1 MKENFFQNKF
11 ALITLLSACGIV
23 AISMGLRQT
32 FGLFSDFFVKDLQCT
47 ITQFGLA
54 IGIQML
60 MWGMFAP
67 IFGAMADK
75 IGGNKVTIIAF
86 VFMALGI
93 YLLYSGPNTGIFFQI
108 NLGLLVGIG
117 LGGTAISVQIGEVGK
132 HFPNKTRGMAI
143 GIVVAMASIGYFF
156 SPMYTKFA
164 LSAFG
169 WEKTLQTFLYF
180 IIFGMIA
187 GIFLFPVKKNKIES
201 PSIKTQEQNNKIT
214 IKEQSIGEAL
224 KEAFSHKGFILL
236 TFGFFVCGFNITL
249 VSAHIPGYIQE
260 RGFEAWTAFAILSL
274 IGLFNVFG
282 TLSFGYLSGK
292 YSKKILLSILYF
304 SRGIV
309 LILFLVLPTSTYV
322 AIGFGILYGYLLL
335 ATIPPTN
342 GIISQVFGTKYL
354 AMLYGVVFFSHQIGS
369 FLGAYLGGYFFDQY
383 GSYDYAF
390 YLSIA
395 LSFFAT
401 VVHLPIDEKP
411 LPRLA
416 TT

>member
-1 MKENFFQNKF
+1 VIKEKFFPSTL

-23 AISMGLRQT
+23 AISMGIRQT
-32 FGLFSDFFVKDLQCT
+32 FGLFSDFFVKDLQST
-47 ITQFGLA
+47 ATQFGLA

-60 MWGMFAP
+60 FWGMFAP

-93 YLLYSGPNTGIFFQI
+93 YLLYSGPNTGIFFHI

-156 SPMYTKFA
+156 SPLYTKFA

-180 IIFGMIA
+180 IIFGMVA
-187 GIFLFPVKKNKIES
+187 GIFLFPVKKEKSTSNNIKIN
-201 PSIKTQEQNNKIT
+201 EQT
-214 IKEQSIGEAL
+214 IFEAL
-224 KEAFSHKGFILL
+224 REAFSHKGFVLL

-274 IGLFNVFG
+274 IGLFNIFG
-282 TLSFGYLSGK
+282 TLSFGYFSGK

-322 AIGFGILYGYLLL
+322 ALGFGILYGYLWLS
-335 ATIPPTN
+335 TIPPTN
-342 GIISQVFGTKYL
+342 GIISQIFGTKYL

-369 FLGAYLGGYFFDQY
+369 FFGAYLGGYFFDQY
-383 GSYDYAF
+383 GSYNYAW
-390 YLSIA
+390 YLSIG

>member
-1 MKENFFQNKF
+1 MKEKFFQNRI
-11 ALITLLSACGIV
+11 ALVTLLSACGIV
-23 AISMGLRQT
+23 AVSMGLRQT

-54 IGIQML
+54 IGLQML

-86 VFMALGI
+86 AFMALGI
-93 YLLYSGPNTGIFFQI
+93 YLLYSGPNTGVFFQI

-132 HFPNKTRGMAI
+132 HFPNKTRGLAI

-156 SPMYTKFA
+156 SPLYTKFA
-164 LSAFG
+164 LSEFG
-169 WEKTLQTFLYF
+169 WEKTLQTYLYF

-187 GIFLFPVKKNKIES
+187 GIFLFPVKKDKNTSGKVIVD
-201 PSIKTQEQNNKIT
+201 EQT
-214 IKEQSIGEAL
+214 IPEAL
-224 KEAFSHKGFILL
+224 KEAFTHRGFILL
-236 TFGFFVCGFNITL
+236 TLGFFVCGFNITL

-260 RGFEAWTAFAILSL
+260 RGFEVWTAFAILSL
-274 IGLFNVFG
+274 IGLFNIFG

-309 LILFLVLPTSTYV
+309 LILFLFLPTSTYV
-322 AIGFGILYGYLLL
+322 ALGFGIIYGFLWLS
-335 ATIPPTN
+335 TIPPTN
-342 GIISQVFGTKYL
+342 GIVSQIFGTKYL

-369 FLGAYLGGYFFDQY
+369 FLGAYLGGYFFDKY

-390 YLSIA
+390 YLSIG
-395 LSFFAT
+395 LSLFAT
-401 VVHLPIDEKP
+401 LVHLPIDEKP
-411 LPRLA
+411 VMRISVV
-416 TT
+416 

>member
-1 MKENFFQNKF
+1 MIKEKFFPSKL

-23 AISMGLRQT
+23 AVSMGLRQT
-32 FGLFSDFFVKDLQCT
+32 FGLFSDFFVKDLQST
-47 ITQFGLA
+47 VTQFGLA

-108 NLGLLVGIG
+108 NLGLLIGIG

-132 HFPNKTRGMAI
+132 HFPNKTRGLAI

-156 SPMYTKFA
+156 SPLYTKFA
-164 LSAFG
+164 LTAFG

-187 GIFLFPVKKNKIES
+187 GIFLFPVKKETSTSNNIKIN
-201 PSIKTQEQNNKIT
+201 EQT
-214 IKEQSIGEAL
+214 ISEAL
-224 KEAFSHKGFILL
+224 KEAFSHKGFVLL

-274 IGLFNVFG
+274 IGLFNIFG

-322 AIGFGILYGYLLL
+322 ALGFGIIYGYLWLS
-335 ATIPPTN
+335 TIPPTN

-354 AMLYGVVFFSHQIGS
+354 SMLYGLVFFSHQIGS
-369 FLGAYLGGYFFDQY
+369 FFGAYLGGYFFDQY
-383 GSYDYAF
+383 GSYDYAW

>member
-1 MKENFFQNKF
+1 MKEKFFRNKL
-11 ALITLLSACGIV
+11 ALITLLSACGVV

-32 FGLFSDFFVKDLQCT
+32 FGLFSDFFVKNLQCT
-47 ITQFGLA
+47 ITQFGFA

-67 IFGAMADK
+67 IFGALADK

-117 LGGTAISVQIGEVGK
+117 LGGTAISVQIGEGGK
-132 HFPNKTRGMAI
+132 HFPNKTRGLAI
-143 GIVVAMASIGYFF
+143 GIVVAIASIGYFF
-156 SPMYTKFA
+156 SPLYTKFA

-169 WEKTLQTFLYF
+169 WEKTLHTFLYF

-187 GIFLFPVKKNKIES
+187 GIFLFPIKKEKSTSDGIKIN
-201 PSIKTQEQNNKIT
+201 EQT
-214 IKEQSIGEAL
+214 IPEAL
-224 KEAFSHKGFILL
+224 KEAFSHKGFVLL
-236 TFGFFVCGFNITL
+236 TIGFFVCGFNITL

-274 IGLFNVFG
+274 IGLFNIFG

-322 AIGFGILYGYLLL
+322 ALGFGILYGYLWLS
-335 ATIPPTN
+335 TIPPTN

-354 AMLYGVVFFSHQIGS
+354 AMLYGLVFFSHQIGS
-369 FLGAYLGGYFFDQY
+369 FFGAYLGGYFYDQY
-383 GSYDYAF
+383 GSYDYAW

-395 LSFFAT
+395 
-401 VVHLPIDEKP
+401 
-411 LPRLA
+411 
-416 TT
+416 

>member
-1 MKENFFQNKF
+1 MKEKFFQNKL

-60 MWGMFAP
+60 MWGMLAP

-132 HFPNKTRGMAI
+132 HFPNKTRGLAI

-164 LSAFG
+164 LSEFG

-180 IIFGMIA
+180 IIFGMIV
-187 GIFLFPVKKNKIES
+187 GIFLLPVKKDKIANTN
-201 PSIKTQEQNNKIT
+201 IKTDEQT
-214 IKEQSIGEAL
+214 IPEAL
-224 KEAFSHKGFILL
+224 KEAFNHKGFILL

-260 RGFEAWTAFAILSL
+260 RGFELWTAFAILSL
-274 IGLFNVFG
+274 IGLFNIFG
-282 TLSFGYLSGK
+282 TLTFGYLSGK
-292 YSKKILLSILYF
+292 YSKKMLLSILYF

-322 AIGFGILYGYLLL
+322 ALGFGILYGYLWLS
-335 ATIPPTN
+335 TIPPTN
-342 GIISQVFGTKYL
+342 GIISQIFGTKYL
-354 AMLYGVVFFSHQIGS
+354 AMLYGLVFFSHQIGS
-369 FLGAYLGGYFFDQY
+369 FFGAYLGGYFFDQY
-383 GSYDYAF
+383 GSYDYAW

>member
-1 MKENFFQNKF
+1 MRKENFFPSNV
-11 ALITLLSACGIV
+11 ALITLISACLIV
-23 AISMGLRQT
+23 AVSMGLRQT
-32 FGLFSDFFVKDLQCT
+32 FGLFSDFFVEDLQCT
-47 ITQFGLA
+47 VTQFGLA

-67 IFGAMADK
+67 IFGALADK
-75 IGGNKVTIIAF
+75 IGGNIVTIIAF
-86 VFMALGI
+86 CFVALGI

-117 LGGTAISVQIGEVGK
+117 LGGTAISVQIAEVGK
-132 HFPNKTRGMAI
+132 HFPNNTRGLAI

-156 SPMYTKFA
+156 SPIYTKFA

-169 WEKTLQTFLYF
+169 WEKTLNTFLYF

-187 GIFLFPVKKNKIES
+187 AMFLKGKKKEKNINH
-201 PSIKTQEQNNKIT
+201 NNKSDDQTIT
-214 IKEQSIGEAL
+214 EAI
-224 KEAFSHKGFILL
+224 KEAFRHKGFILL
-236 TFGFFVCGFNITL
+236 TLGFFVCGFNITL

-260 RGFEAWTAFAILSL
+260 RGFELWTAFAILSL

-282 TLSFGYLSGK
+282 TLTFGYLSGK
-292 YSKKILLSILYF
+292 YSKKMLLSYLYF
-304 SRGIV
+304 MRGVV

-322 AIGFGILYGYLLL
+322 AIGFGVLYGYLWL

-354 AMLYGVVFFSHQIGS
+354 GTLYGMVFFSHQIGS
-369 FLGAYLGGYFFDQY
+369 FLGAYLGGYFYDIY
-383 GSYDYAF
+383 GSYDYAW
-390 YLSIA
+390 YLSIG

-401 VVHLPIDEKP
+401 LVHLPIDEKP
-411 LPRLA
+411 LTRLA

>member
-1 MKENFFQNKF
+1 MAERFFQNKL

-23 AISMGLRQT
+23 AVSMGLRQT

-47 ITQFGLA
+47 VTQFGLA

-75 IGGNKVTIIAF
+75 IGGNKVSIIAF

-132 HFPNKTRGMAI
+132 HFPNKTRGLAI
-143 GIVVAMASIGYFF
+143 GIVVATASIGYFF
-156 SPMYTKFA
+156 SPIYTKFA
-164 LSAFG
+164 LSEFG

-187 GIFLFPVKKNKIES
+187 AIFLFPVKKNIITS
-201 PSIKTQEQNNKIT
+201 SNTKTYEQT
-214 IKEQSIGEAL
+214 ILEAL
-224 KEAFSHKGFILL
+224 KEAFSHRGFILL

-260 RGFEAWTAFAILSL
+260 RGFEPWTAFVILSL
-274 IGLFNVFG
+274 IGLFNIFG
-282 TLSFGYLSGK
+282 TLTFGYLSGK

-322 AIGFGILYGYLLL
+322 ALGFGILYGYLWLS
-335 ATIPPTN
+335 TIPPTN
-342 GIISQVFGTKYL
+342 GIISQIFGTKYL
-354 AMLYGVVFFSHQIGS
+354 AMLYGIVFFSHQIGS
-369 FLGAYLGGYFFDQY
+369 FFGAYLGGYFFDQY
-383 GSYDYAF
+383 GSYDYAW

-401 VVHLPIDEKP
+401 IVHLPIDEKP

>member
-1 MKENFFQNKF
+1 MIKEKFFPSTL

-23 AISMGLRQT
+23 AISMGIRQT
-32 FGLFSDFFVKDLQCT
+32 FGLFSDFFVKDLQST
-47 ITQFGLA
+47 VTQFGLA

-108 NLGLLVGIG
+108 NIGLLVGIG

-132 HFPNKTRGMAI
+132 HFPNKTRGLAI

-156 SPMYTKFA
+156 SPLYTKFA

-187 GIFLFPVKKNKIES
+187 GIFLFPVKKEKSTSDGIKIN
-201 PSIKTQEQNNKIT
+201 EQT
-214 IKEQSIGEAL
+214 IPEAL

-236 TFGFFVCGFNITL
+236 SFGFFVCGFNITL

-274 IGLFNVFG
+274 IGLFNIFG

-322 AIGFGILYGYLLL
+322 ALGFGILYGYLWLS
-335 ATIPPTN
+335 TIPPTN

-354 AMLYGVVFFSHQIGS
+354 AMLYGLVFFSHQIGS
-369 FLGAYLGGYFFDQY
+369 FFGAYLGGYFYDQY
-383 GSYDYAF
+383 GSYDYAW

-411 LPRLA
+411 LPRLV

>member
-1 MKENFFQNKF
+1 MKEKFFQNKL

-47 ITQFGLA
+47 VTQFGLA

-86 VFMALGI
+86 IFMALGI

-117 LGGTAISVQIGEVGK
+117 LGGTAISVQIAEVGK
-132 HFPNKTRGMAI
+132 HFPNQTRGLAI
-143 GIVVAMASIGYFF
+143 GIVVATASIGYFF
-156 SPMYTKFA
+156 SPLYTKFA
-164 LSAFG
+164 LSAYG

-187 GIFLFPVKKNKIES
+187 AIFLFPVKKDNTTNN
-201 PSIKTQEQNNKIT
+201 IKVNEQT
-214 IKEQSIGEAL
+214 IGDAL
-224 KEAFSHKGFILL
+224 KEAFNHKGFILL
-236 TFGFFVCGFNITL
+236 IFGFFVCGFNITL
-249 VSAHIPGYIQE
+249 VAAHIPGYMQE

-274 IGLFNVFG
+274 IGLFNIFG

-309 LILFLVLPTSTYV
+309 LILFLFLPTSTYV
-322 AIGFGILYGYLLL
+322 ALGFGIIYGFLWLS
-335 ATIPPTN
+335 TIPPTN
-342 GIISQVFGTKYL
+342 GIVSQIFGTKYL

-369 FLGAYLGGYFFDQY
+369 FLGAYLGGYFFDKY

-390 YLSIA
+390 YLSIG

-401 VVHLPIDEKP
+401 LVHLPIDEKP
-411 LPRLA
+411 VMRISVA
-416 TT
+416 

>member
-1 MKENFFQNKF
+1 MKEKFFQNKL

-23 AISMGLRQT
+23 AVSMGLRQT

-54 IGIQML
+54 IGMQML
-60 MWGMFAP
+60 VWGMFAP

-93 YLLYSGPNTGIFFQI
+93 YLLSSGPNTGIFFQI

-187 GIFLFPVKKNKIES
+187 GIFLFPVKKDKIVS
-201 PSIKTQEQNNKIT
+201 ATIKTAEQT
-214 IKEQSIGEAL
+214 IPEAL
-224 KEAFSHKGFILL
+224 KEAFNHRGFILL

-260 RGFEAWTAFAILSL
+260 RGFELWTAVAILSL
-274 IGLFNVFG
+274 IGLFNIFG

-292 YSKKILLSILYF
+292 YSKKMLLSILYF

-322 AIGFGILYGYLLL
+322 ALGFGILYGYLWLS
-335 ATIPPTN
+335 TIPPTN
-342 GIISQVFGTKYL
+342 GIISQIFGTKYL
-354 AMLYGVVFFSHQIGS
+354 AMLYGLVFFGHQIGS
-369 FLGAYLGGYFFDQY
+369 FFGAYLGGYFFDQY
-383 GSYDYAF
+383 GSYDYAW

-401 VVHLPIDEKP
+401 IVHLPIDEKP

-416 TT
+416 TA

>member
-1 MKENFFQNKF
+1 MKEKFFQNKL

-23 AISMGLRQT
+23 AVSMGLRQT

-47 ITQFGLA
+47 VTQFGLA

-67 IFGAMADK
+67 IFGALADK

-86 VFMALGI
+86 LFFALGI

-156 SPMYTKFA
+156 SPLYTKFA
-164 LSAFG
+164 LTAFG

-187 GIFLFPVKKNKIES
+187 GIFLFPVKKDKIAS
-201 PSIKTQEQNNKIT
+201 ANVKTNEQT
-214 IKEQSIGEAL
+214 ILEAL
-224 KEAFSHKGFILL
+224 KEAFNHKGFILL

-260 RGFEAWTAFAILSL
+260 RGFELWTAFAILSL
-274 IGLFNVFG
+274 IGLFNIFG
-282 TLSFGYLSGK
+282 TLTFGYLSGK
-292 YSKKILLSILYF
+292 YSKKMLLSILYF

-322 AIGFGILYGYLLL
+322 ALGFGILYGYLWLS
-335 ATIPPTN
+335 TIPPTN
-342 GIISQVFGTKYL
+342 GIISQIFGTKYL
-354 AMLYGVVFFSHQIGS
+354 AMLYGLVFFSHQIGS
-369 FLGAYLGGYFFDQY
+369 FFGAYLGGYFYDQY
-383 GSYDYAF
+383 GSYDYAW
-390 YLSIA
+390 YLSIT

>member
-1 MKENFFQNKF
+1 VIKEKFFPSTL

-23 AISMGLRQT
+23 AISMGIRQT
-32 FGLFSDFFVKDLQCT
+32 FGLFSDFFVKDLQST
-47 ITQFGLA
+47 ATQFGLA

-60 MWGMFAP
+60 FWGMFAP

-93 YLLYSGPNTGIFFQI
+93 YLLYSGPNTGIFFHI

-156 SPMYTKFA
+156 SPLYTKFA

-180 IIFGMIA
+180 IIFGMVA
-187 GIFLFPVKKNKIES
+187 GIFLFPVKKEKSTSSNIKIN
-201 PSIKTQEQNNKIT
+201 EQT
-214 IKEQSIGEAL
+214 IFEAL
-224 KEAFSHKGFILL
+224 REAFSHKGFVLL

-274 IGLFNVFG
+274 IGLFNIFG
-282 TLSFGYLSGK
+282 TLSFGYFSGK

-322 AIGFGILYGYLLL
+322 ALGFGILYGYLWLS
-335 ATIPPTN
+335 TIPPTN
-342 GIISQVFGTKYL
+342 GIISQIFGTKYL

-369 FLGAYLGGYFFDQY
+369 FFGAYLGGYFFDQY
-383 GSYDYAF
+383 GSYNYAW
-390 YLSIA
+390 YLSIG

>member
-1 MKENFFQNKF
+1 MSQTKFFPSKL

-23 AISMGLRQT
+23 AVSMGIRQT

-47 ITQFGLA
+47 VTQFGLA

-86 VFMALGI
+86 IFMALGI

-117 LGGTAISVQIGEVGK
+117 LGGTAISVQIAEVGK
-132 HFPNKTRGMAI
+132 HFPNKTRGLAI

-156 SPMYTKFA
+156 SPMYTKYA
-164 LSAFG
+164 LSTFG

-180 IIFGMIA
+180 IVFGMLA
-187 GIFLFPVKKNKIES
+187 GIFLFPVKKE
-201 PSIKTQEQNNKIT
+201 KIT
-214 IKEQSIGEAL
+214 GVNTRLNEQTIPEAL

-274 IGLFNVFG
+274 IGLFNIFG
-282 TLSFGYLSGK
+282 TLTFGYLSGK

-322 AIGFGILYGYLLL
+322 ALGFGILYGYLWLS
-335 ATIPPTN
+335 TIPPTN

-354 AMLYGVVFFSHQIGS
+354 AMLYGLVFFGHQIGS
-369 FLGAYLGGYFFDQY
+369 FFGAYLGGYFYDQY
-383 GSYDYAF
+383 GSYDYAW
-390 YLSIA
+390 YLSIV

>member
-1 MKENFFQNKF
+1 MIKEKFFPNKL
-11 ALITLLSACGIV
+11 ALITLLSACGVV

-32 FGLFSDFFVKDLQCT
+32 FGLFSDFFVKDLQST
-47 ITQFGLA
+47 VTQFGLA

-156 SPMYTKFA
+156 SPLYTKFA

-169 WEKTLQTFLYF
+169 WEKTLHTFLYF
-180 IIFGMIA
+180 IIFGMVA
-187 GIFLFPVKKNKIES
+187 GIFLFPVKKEKSTSNNIKIN
-201 PSIKTQEQNNKIT
+201 EQT
-214 IKEQSIGEAL
+214 IFEAL
-224 KEAFSHKGFILL
+224 REAFSHKGFVLL

-274 IGLFNVFG
+274 IGLFNIFG
-282 TLSFGYLSGK
+282 TLSFGYFSGK

-322 AIGFGILYGYLLL
+322 ALGFGILYGYLWLS
-335 ATIPPTN
+335 TIPPTN
-342 GIISQVFGTKYL
+342 GIISQIFGTKYL

-369 FLGAYLGGYFFDQY
+369 FFGAYLGGYFFDQY
-383 GSYDYAF
+383 GSYNYAW
-390 YLSIA
+390 YLSIG

>member
-1 MKENFFQNKF
+1 MKEKFFQNKL

-23 AISMGLRQT
+23 AVSMGLRQT
-32 FGLFSDFFVKDLQCT
+32 FGLFSDFFVRDLQCT
-47 ITQFGLA
+47 VTQFGLA

-86 VFMALGI
+86 IFFALGI
-93 YLLYSGPNTGIFFQI
+93 FLLYSGPNTGIFFQL

-132 HFPNKTRGMAI
+132 HFPNKTRGLAI

-164 LSAFG
+164 LTAFG

-180 IIFGMIA
+180 IVFGMLA
-187 GIFLFPVKKNKIES
+187 GIFLFPVKKEKIAAGN
-201 PSIKTQEQNNKIT
+201 IKVNEQT
-214 IKEQSIGEAL
+214 IPEAL
-224 KEAFSHKGFILL
+224 KEAFNHKGFILL

-274 IGLFNVFG
+274 IGLFNIFG
-282 TLSFGYLSGK
+282 TLTFGYLSGK

-309 LILFLVLPTSTYV
+309 LILFLVLPTSSYV
-322 AIGFGILYGYLLL
+322 ALGFGILYGYLWLS
-335 ATIPPTN
+335 TIPPTN
-342 GIISQVFGTKYL
+342 GIISQIFGTRYL

-383 GSYDYAF
+383 GSYDYAW

-401 VVHLPIDEKP
+401 LVHLPIDEKP

-416 TT
+416 AT

>member
-1 MKENFFQNKF
+1 VIKEKFFPSTL

-23 AISMGLRQT
+23 AVSMGLRQT
-32 FGLFSDFFVKDLQCT
+32 FGLFSDFFVKDLQST
-47 ITQFGLA
+47 VTEFGLA

-60 MWGMFAP
+60 LWGMFAP

-108 NLGLLVGIG
+108 NLGLLIGIG

-132 HFPNKTRGMAI
+132 HFPNKTRGLAI

-156 SPMYTKFA
+156 SPLYTKFA

-187 GIFLFPVKKNKIES
+187 GIFLFPVKKEKSTSDGIKIN
-201 PSIKTQEQNNKIT
+201 EQT
-214 IKEQSIGEAL
+214 IPEAL
-224 KEAFSHKGFILL
+224 KEAFSHKGFVLL

-274 IGLFNVFG
+274 IGLFNIFG
-282 TLSFGYLSGK
+282 TLSFGYFSGK

-322 AIGFGILYGYLLL
+322 ALGFGILYGYLWLS
-335 ATIPPTN
+335 TIPPTN

-354 AMLYGVVFFSHQIGS
+354 AMLYGLVFFSHQIGS
-369 FLGAYLGGYFFDQY
+369 FFGAYLGGYFYDQY
-383 GSYDYAF
+383 GSYDYAW

>member
-1 MKENFFQNKF
+1 MIKEKFFPSKL

-23 AISMGLRQT
+23 AVSMGLRQT
-32 FGLFSDFFVKDLQCT
+32 FGLFSDFFVKDLQST
-47 ITQFGLA
+47 VTQFGLA

-67 IFGAMADK
+67 IFGAVADK

-108 NLGLLVGIG
+108 NLGLLIGIG

-132 HFPNKTRGMAI
+132 HFPNKTRGLAI

-156 SPMYTKFA
+156 SPLYTKFA

-187 GIFLFPVKKNKIES
+187 GIFLFPVKRETSTSNNIKIN
-201 PSIKTQEQNNKIT
+201 EQT
-214 IKEQSIGEAL
+214 ISEAL
-224 KEAFSHKGFILL
+224 KEAFSHKGFVLL

-274 IGLFNVFG
+274 IGLFNIFG

-322 AIGFGILYGYLLL
+322 ALGFGILYGYLWLS
-335 ATIPPTN
+335 TIPPTN

-354 AMLYGVVFFSHQIGS
+354 AMLYGLVFFSHQIGS
-369 FLGAYLGGYFFDQY
+369 FFGAYLGGYFFDQY
-383 GSYDYAF
+383 GSYDYAW

-401 VVHLPIDEKP
+401 IVHLPIDEKP

-416 TT
+416 TA

>member
-1 MKENFFQNKF
+1 MIKEKFFPSKL

-23 AISMGLRQT
+23 AVSMGLRQT
-32 FGLFSDFFVKDLQCT
+32 FGLFSESFVRDLDCT
-47 ITQFGLA
+47 VTQFGLA

-67 IFGAMADK
+67 IFGALADK
-75 IGGNKVTIIAF
+75 IGGNKVTILAF
-86 VFMALGI
+86 LFFALGI
-93 YLLYSGPNTGIFFQI
+93 FLLYSGPNTGIFFQV
-108 NLGLLVGIG
+108 NLGLLIGIG

-132 HFPNKTRGMAI
+132 HFPNKTRGLAI

-156 SPMYTKFA
+156 SPLYTNFA
-164 LSAFG
+164 LSAYG
-169 WEKTLQTFLYF
+169 WEKTLQSFLYF

-187 GIFLFPVKKNKIES
+187 AIFLFPVKKENNANKNVKID
-201 PSIKTQEQNNKIT
+201 EQT
-214 IKEQSIGEAL
+214 IPEAL
-224 KEAFSHKGFILL
+224 KEALNHRGFILL
-236 TFGFFVCGFNITL
+236 NFGFFVCGFNITL

-282 TLSFGYLSGK
+282 TLTFGYLSGK

-309 LILFLVLPTSTYV
+309 MIIFLILPPSTYL
-322 AIGFGILYGYLLL
+322 ALGFGMVYGFLWLS
-335 ATIPPTN
+335 TIPPTN
-342 GIISQVFGTKYL
+342 GIISQIFGTKYL

-369 FLGAYLGGYFFDQY
+369 FLGAYLGGYFFDQF

-390 YLSIA
+390 YVSIGLA
-395 LSFFAT
+395 FFAT
-401 VVHLPIDEKP
+401 LVHLPIDEKP
-411 LPRLA
+411 VMRLSA
-416 TT
+416 T

>member
-1 MKENFFQNKF
+1 MIKEKFFPSTL

-23 AISMGLRQT
+23 AISMGIRQT
-32 FGLFSDFFVKDLQCT
+32 FGLFSDFFVKDLQST
-47 ITQFGLA
+47 VTQFGLA

-156 SPMYTKFA
+156 SPLYTKFA

-180 IIFGMIA
+180 IIFGMVA
-187 GIFLFPVKKNKIES
+187 GIFLFPVKKEKSTSNNIKIN
-201 PSIKTQEQNNKIT
+201 EQT
-214 IKEQSIGEAL
+214 IFEAL
-224 KEAFSHKGFILL
+224 REAFSHKGFVLL

-274 IGLFNVFG
+274 IGLFNIFG
-282 TLSFGYLSGK
+282 TLSFGYFSGK

-322 AIGFGILYGYLLL
+322 ALGFGILYGYLWLS
-335 ATIPPTN
+335 TIPPTN
-342 GIISQVFGTKYL
+342 GIISQIFGTKYL

-369 FLGAYLGGYFFDQY
+369 FFGAYLGGYFFDQY
-383 GSYDYAF
+383 GSYNYAW
-390 YLSIA
+390 YLSIG

>member
-1 MKENFFQNKF
+1 MIKEKFFHSKL

-23 AISMGLRQT
+23 AVSMGLRQT
-32 FGLFSDFFVKDLQCT
+32 FGLFSDFFVRDLQCT
-47 ITQFGLA
+47 VTQFGLA

-60 MWGMFAP
+60 MWGIFAP

-86 VFMALGI
+86 VFFALGI

-132 HFPNKTRGMAI
+132 HFPNKTRGLAI

-156 SPMYTKFA
+156 SPMYTKYA
-164 LSAFG
+164 LTAFG

-187 GIFLFPVKKNKIES
+187 GIFLFPVRK
-201 PSIKTQEQNNKIT
+201 
-214 IKEQSIGEAL
+214 IKETSDKEMIQKKQTIGEAL
-224 KEAFSHKGFILL
+224 KEAFNHKGFILL

-304 SRGIV
+304 ARGVV

-322 AIGFGILYGYLLL
+322 AIGFGILYGYLWL

-342 GIISQVFGTKYL
+342 GIISQVFGTQYL

-369 FLGAYLGGYFFDQY
+369 FLGAYLGGYFYDQY

-401 VVHLPIDEKP
+401 LVHLPIDEKP
-411 LPRLA
+411 LQRVVA
-416 TT
+416 T

>member
-1 MKENFFQNKF
+1 
-11 ALITLLSACGIV
+11 
-23 AISMGLRQT
+23 
-32 FGLFSDFFVKDLQCT
+32 
-47 ITQFGLA
+47 
-54 IGIQML
+54 
-60 MWGMFAP
+60 
-67 IFGAMADK
+67 
-75 IGGNKVTIIAF
+75 
-86 VFMALGI
+86 
-93 YLLYSGPNTGIFFQI
+93 
-108 NLGLLVGIG
+108 
-117 LGGTAISVQIGEVGK
+117 
-132 HFPNKTRGMAI
+132 
-143 GIVVAMASIGYFF
+143 MASIGYFF

-164 LSAFG
+164 LTAFG

-187 GIFLFPVKKNKIES
+187 GIFLFPVKKDKITS
-201 PSIKTQEQNNKIT
+201 TNIKIQEQT
-214 IKEQSIGEAL
+214 IPEAL
-224 KEAFSHKGFILL
+224 KEAFNHKGFILL

-274 IGLFNVFG
+274 IGLFNIFG

-322 AIGFGILYGYLLL
+322 ALGFGMLYGYLWLS
-335 ATIPPTN
+335 TIPPTN
-342 GIISQVFGTKYL
+342 GIISQIFGTKYL

-369 FLGAYLGGYFFDQY
+369 FFGAYLGGYFFDQY
-383 GSYDYAF
+383 GSYNYAW
-390 YLSIA
+390 YLSIG

>member
-1 MKENFFQNKF
+1 MIKEKFFPSTL

-23 AISMGLRQT
+23 AISMGIRQT
-32 FGLFSDFFVKDLQCT
+32 FGLFSDVFVKDLQST
-47 ITQFGLA
+47 VTQFGLA

-60 MWGMFAP
+60 LWGMFAP

-132 HFPNKTRGMAI
+132 HFPNKTRGLAI

-156 SPMYTKFA
+156 SPLYTKFA

-180 IIFGMIA
+180 IIFGMVA
-187 GIFLFPVKKNKIES
+187 GIFLFPVKKEKSTSNNIKIN
-201 PSIKTQEQNNKIT
+201 EQT
-214 IKEQSIGEAL
+214 IFEAL
-224 KEAFSHKGFILL
+224 REAFSHKGFVLL

-274 IGLFNVFG
+274 IGLFNIFG

-322 AIGFGILYGYLLL
+322 ALGFGILYGYLWLS
-335 ATIPPTN
+335 TIPPTN
-342 GIISQVFGTKYL
+342 GIISQIFGTKYL

-369 FLGAYLGGYFFDQY
+369 FFGAYLGGYFFDQY
-383 GSYDYAF
+383 GSYNYAW
-390 YLSIA
+390 YLSIG

>member
-1 MKENFFQNKF
+1 VIKEKFIKNKA
-11 ALITLLSACGIV
+11 ALITLIAASLVVLLSLGV
-23 AISMGLRQT
+23 RQT
-32 FGLFSDFFVKDLQCT
+32 FGLFFMDFNSSLSISNT
-47 ITQFGLA
+47 EFGLA

-60 MWGMFAP
+60 MWGISGP
-67 IFGAMADK
+67 IFGAIADK
-75 IGGNKVTIIAF
+75 YGGPKAITIAF
-86 VFMALGI
+86 VFFILGV
-93 YLLYSGPNTGIFFQI
+93 YLLYTGPNTGIFFQI

-132 HFPNKTRGMAI
+132 HFPNKTRGLAI

-187 GIFLFPVKKNKIES
+187 GIFLFPVKKDKIVS
-201 PSIKTQEQNNKIT
+201 SNIKTAEQT
-214 IKEQSIGEAL
+214 IPEAL
-224 KEAFSHKGFILL
+224 KEAFNHRGFMLL

-260 RGFEAWTAFAILSL
+260 RGFELWTAFAILSL
-274 IGLFNVFG
+274 IGLFNIFG

-292 YSKKILLSILYF
+292 YSKKMLLSILYF

-322 AIGFGILYGYLLL
+322 ALGFGMLYGYLWLS
-335 ATIPPTN
+335 TIPPTN

-354 AMLYGVVFFSHQIGS
+354 AMLYGLVFFSHQIGS
-369 FLGAYLGGYFFDQY
+369 FFGAYLGGYFFDQY
-383 GSYDYAF
+383 GSYDYAW

-401 VVHLPIDEKP
+401 VIHLPIDEKP

-416 TT
+416 TI

>member
-1 MKENFFQNKF
+1 
-11 ALITLLSACGIV
+11 
-23 AISMGLRQT
+23 MGLRQT
-32 FGLFSDFFVKDLQCT
+32 FGLFSDFFVKDLQST
-47 ITQFGLA
+47 VTQFGLA

-67 IFGAMADK
+67 IFGVMADK

-108 NLGLLVGIG
+108 NLGLLIGIG

-132 HFPNKTRGMAI
+132 HFPNKTRGLAI

-156 SPMYTKFA
+156 SPLYTKFA
-164 LSAFG
+164 LTAFG

-187 GIFLFPVKKNKIES
+187 GIFLFPVKKETSTSNNIKIN
-201 PSIKTQEQNNKIT
+201 EQT
-214 IKEQSIGEAL
+214 ISEAL
-224 KEAFSHKGFILL
+224 KEAFSHKGFVLL

-274 IGLFNVFG
+274 IGLFNIFG

-322 AIGFGILYGYLLL
+322 ALGFGIIYGYLWLS
-335 ATIPPTN
+335 TIPPTN

-354 AMLYGVVFFSHQIGS
+354 SMLYGLVFFSHQIGS
-369 FLGAYLGGYFFDQY
+369 FFGAYLGGYFFDQY
-383 GSYDYAF
+383 GSYDYAW

>member
-1 MKENFFQNKF
+1 MTRENFFQNKI

-23 AISMGLRQT
+23 AVSMGLRQT
-32 FGLFSDFFVKDLQCT
+32 FGLFSDFFVKDLQCSV
-47 ITQFGLA
+47 TQFGLA

-67 IFGAMADK
+67 IFGAIADK

-86 VFMALGI
+86 LFMALGI
-93 YLLYSGPNTGIFFQI
+93 YLLYSGPNTGVFFQI

-132 HFPNKTRGMAI
+132 HFPNKTRGLAI

-156 SPMYTKFA
+156 SPIYTKFA
-164 LSAFG
+164 LTAFG

-180 IIFGMIA
+180 IIFGMFA
-187 GIFLFPVKKNKIES
+187 GIFLFPVKKEKLKSNTNKIN
-201 PSIKTQEQNNKIT
+201 EQT
-214 IKEQSIGEAL
+214 IPEAL
-224 KEAFSHKGFILL
+224 KEAFNHKGFILL
-236 TFGFFVCGFNITL
+236 ILGFFVCGFNITL

-274 IGLFNVFG
+274 IGLFNIFG
-282 TLSFGYLSGK
+282 TLTFGYLCGK

-309 LILFLVLPTSTYV
+309 VILFLALPSSTYV
-322 AIGFGILYGYLLL
+322 AIGFGILYGYLWLS
-335 ATIPPTN
+335 TIPPTN
-342 GIISQVFGTKYL
+342 GIVSQIFGTKYL

-369 FLGAYLGGYFFDQY
+369 FLGAFLGGYFFDQY
-383 GSYDYAF
+383 GSYDYAW

-395 LSFFAT
+395 LSFLAT
-401 VVHLPIDEKP
+401 IIHLPIDEKP
-411 LPRLA
+411 LPRLS

>member
-1 MKENFFQNKF
+1 MIKEKFFQNKL

-23 AISMGLRQT
+23 AVSMGLRQT

-47 ITQFGLA
+47 VTQFGLA

-93 YLLYSGPNTGIFFQI
+93 HLLYSGPNTGIFFQI
-108 NLGLLVGIG
+108 NLGLLIGIG

-132 HFPNKTRGMAI
+132 HFPNKTRGLAI

-164 LSAFG
+164 LTTFG

-187 GIFLFPVKKNKIES
+187 GIFLFPVKKNKEENAN
-201 PSIKTQEQNNKIT
+201 IKTHEQT
-214 IKEQSIGEAL
+214 IPEAL
-224 KEAFSHKGFILL
+224 KEAFNHKGFILL

-260 RGFEAWTAFAILSL
+260 RGFELWTAFAILSL
-274 IGLFNVFG
+274 IGLFNIFG
-282 TLSFGYLSGK
+282 TLTFGYLSGR

-304 SRGIV
+304 SRGVV

-322 AIGFGILYGYLLL
+322 ALGFGILYGYLWLS
-335 ATIPPTN
+335 TIPPTN

-354 AMLYGVVFFSHQIGS
+354 AMLYGIVFFSHQIGS
-369 FLGAYLGGYFFDQY
+369 FFGAYLGGYFFDRY
-383 GSYDYAF
+383 GSYDYAW
-390 YLSIA
+390 YLSIV

-401 VVHLPIDEKP
+401 IVHLPIDEKP
-411 LPRLA
+411 LTRLA
-416 TT
+416 ST

>member
-1 MKENFFQNKF
+1 MIKERFFPSKL
-11 ALITLLSACGIV
+11 ALITLLSACGVV
-23 AISMGLRQT
+23 AVSMGLRQT
-32 FGLFSDFFVKDLQCT
+32 FGLFSDFFVKDLQST
-47 ITQFGLA
+47 VTQFGLA

-67 IFGAMADK
+67 IFGVMADK

-108 NLGLLVGIG
+108 NLGLLIGIG

-132 HFPNKTRGMAI
+132 HFPNKTRGLAI

-156 SPMYTKFA
+156 SPLYTKFA

-187 GIFLFPVKKNKIES
+187 GIFLFPVKKETSTSNNIKIN
-201 PSIKTQEQNNKIT
+201 EQT
-214 IKEQSIGEAL
+214 ISEAL

-274 IGLFNVFG
+274 IGLFNIFG

-309 LILFLVLPTSTYV
+309 LILFLVLPASTYV
-322 AIGFGILYGYLLL
+322 ALGFGILYGYLWIS
-335 ATIPPTN
+335 TIPPTN

-354 AMLYGVVFFSHQIGS
+354 AMLYGLVFFSHQIGS
-369 FLGAYLGGYFFDQY
+369 FFGAYLGGYFFDQY
-383 GSYDYAF
+383 GSYDYAW
-390 YLSIA
+390 YLSIG

-401 VVHLPIDEKP
+401 LVHIPIDEKP
-411 LPRLA
+411 LLRLS

>member
-1 MKENFFQNKF
+1 MIKEKFFPNKL
-11 ALITLLSACGIV
+11 ALITLLSACGVV

-32 FGLFSDFFVKDLQCT
+32 FGLFSDFFVKDLQST
-47 ITQFGLA
+47 VTQFGLA

-108 NLGLLVGIG
+108 NIGLLVGIG

-132 HFPNKTRGMAI
+132 HFPNKTRGLAI

-156 SPMYTKFA
+156 SPLYTKFA

-187 GIFLFPVKKNKIES
+187 GIFLFPVKKEKSTSDGIKIN
-201 PSIKTQEQNNKIT
+201 EQT
-214 IKEQSIGEAL
+214 IPEAL
-224 KEAFSHKGFILL
+224 KEALSHKGFILL
-236 TFGFFVCGFNITL
+236 SFGFFVCGFNITL

-274 IGLFNVFG
+274 IGLFNIFG

-322 AIGFGILYGYLLL
+322 ALGFGILYGYLWLS
-335 ATIPPTN
+335 TIPPTN
-342 GIISQVFGTKYL
+342 GIISQIFGTKYL

-369 FLGAYLGGYFFDQY
+369 FFGAYLGGYFFDQY
-383 GSYDYAF
+383 GSYNYAW
-390 YLSIA
+390 YLSIG

>member
-1 MKENFFQNKF
+1 MKEKFFQSKL

-23 AISMGLRQT
+23 AVSMGLRQT
-32 FGLFSDFFVKDLQCT
+32 FGLFSDLFVKDLQCT

-86 VFMALGI
+86 LFFALGI

-132 HFPNKTRGMAI
+132 HFPNKTRGLAI

-156 SPMYTKFA
+156 SPLYTKFA
-164 LSAFG
+164 LSEFG

-187 GIFLFPVKKNKIES
+187 AIFLLPVKKDKMISTNT
-201 PSIKTQEQNNKIT
+201 KTQQQT
-214 IKEQSIGEAL
+214 IPEAL
-224 KEAFSHKGFILL
+224 KEAFRHKGFILL
-236 TFGFFVCGFNITL
+236 NFGFFVCGFNITL

-260 RGFEAWTAFAILSL
+260 RGFELWTAFAILSL
-274 IGLFNVFG
+274 IGLFNIFG
-282 TLSFGYLSGK
+282 TLTFGYLSGK
-292 YSKKILLSILYF
+292 YSKKMLLSILYF

-322 AIGFGILYGYLLL
+322 ALGFGILYGYLWLS
-335 ATIPPTN
+335 TIPPTN

-354 AMLYGVVFFSHQIGS
+354 AMLYGLVFFSHQIGS
-369 FLGAYLGGYFFDQY
+369 FFGAYLGGYFFDQY
-383 GSYDYAF
+383 GSYDYAW

>member
-1 MKENFFQNKF
+1 MIKEKFFPNKL
-11 ALITLLSACGIV
+11 ALITLLSACGVV

-32 FGLFSDFFVKDLQCT
+32 FGLFSDFFVKDLQST
-47 ITQFGLA
+47 VTQFGLA

-108 NLGLLVGIG
+108 NIGLLVGIG

-132 HFPNKTRGMAI
+132 HFPNKTRGLAI

-156 SPMYTKFA
+156 SPLYTKFA

-187 GIFLFPVKKNKIES
+187 GIFLFPVKKEKSTSDGIKIN
-201 PSIKTQEQNNKIT
+201 EQT
-214 IKEQSIGEAL
+214 IPEAL

-236 TFGFFVCGFNITL
+236 SFGFFVCGFNITL

-274 IGLFNVFG
+274 IGLFNIFG

-322 AIGFGILYGYLLL
+322 ALGFGILYGYLWLS
-335 ATIPPTN
+335 TIPPTN

-354 AMLYGVVFFSHQIGS
+354 AMLYGLVFFSHQIGS
-369 FLGAYLGGYFFDQY
+369 FFGAYLGGYFFDQY
-383 GSYDYAF
+383 GSYDYAW

>member
-1 MKENFFQNKF
+1 VIKEKFFPSTL

-23 AISMGLRQT
+23 AISMGIRQT
-32 FGLFSDFFVKDLQCT
+32 FGLFSDFFVKDLQST
-47 ITQFGLA
+47 ATQFGLA

-60 MWGMFAP
+60 FWGMFAP

-93 YLLYSGPNTGIFFQI
+93 YLLYSGPNTGIFFHI

-156 SPMYTKFA
+156 SPLYTKFA

-169 WEKTLQTFLYF
+169 WEKTLHTFLYF
-180 IIFGMIA
+180 IIFGMVA
-187 GIFLFPVKKNKIES
+187 GIFLFPVKKEKSTSNNIKIN
-201 PSIKTQEQNNKIT
+201 EQT
-214 IKEQSIGEAL
+214 IFEAL
-224 KEAFSHKGFILL
+224 REAFSHKGFVLL

-274 IGLFNVFG
+274 IGLFNIFG
-282 TLSFGYLSGK
+282 TLSFGYFSGK

-322 AIGFGILYGYLLL
+322 ALGFGILYGYLWLS
-335 ATIPPTN
+335 TIPPTN
-342 GIISQVFGTKYL
+342 GIISQIFGTKYL

-369 FLGAYLGGYFFDQY
+369 FFGAYLGGYFFDQY
-383 GSYDYAF
+383 GSYNYAW
-390 YLSIA
+390 YLSIG

>member
-1 MKENFFQNKF
+1 MIKENFFQSKI

-23 AISMGLRQT
+23 AVSMGLRQT
-32 FGLFSDFFVKDLQCT
+32 FGLFSESFVRDLNCT
-47 ITQFGLA
+47 VTEFGLA

-86 VFMALGI
+86 IFFALGI
-93 YLLYSGPNTGIFFQI
+93 FLLYSGPNQGIFFQI
-108 NLGLLVGIG
+108 NLGLLIGIG

-132 HFPNKTRGMAI
+132 HFPNKTRGLAI

-156 SPMYTKFA
+156 SPLYTKFA
-164 LSAFG
+164 LSEFG
-169 WEKTLQTFLYF
+169 WEKTLQTFLYI

-187 GIFLFPVKKNKIES
+187 AIFLFPVKKKEPNENNNIS
-201 PSIKTQEQNNKIT
+201 PKTQT
-214 IKEQSIGEAL
+214 IPEAL
-224 KEAFSHKGFILL
+224 NEAFSHKGFILL
-236 TFGFFVCGFNITL
+236 TLGFFVCGFNITL

-260 RGFEAWTAFAILSL
+260 RGFEAWTSYAILSL
-274 IGLFNVFG
+274 IGLFNIFG
-282 TLSFGYLSGK
+282 TLSFGYFSGK
-292 YSKKILLSILYF
+292 YSKKMLLSILYF

-309 LILFLVLPTSTYV
+309 LILFLILPSSTYV
-322 AIGFGILYGYLLL
+322 AIGFGVLYGYLWL

-342 GIISQVFGTKYL
+342 GIISQVFGTQYL

-383 GSYDYAF
+383 GSYDYAW
-390 YLSIA
+390 YLSIG
-395 LSFFAT
+395 LSFFAAL
-401 VVHLPIDEKP
+401 VHLPIDEKP
-411 LPRLA
+411 VMRLSV
-416 TT
+416 T